1 MHGCILANAARYG
14 WRNIGGGGMKESDIQ
29 NRALLALSHGP
40 TRLFRSNT
48 GTGWVGKLISRVGR
62 TITLQDYRPLHA
74 GLCKGS
80 SDTIGWHSVT
90 ITPDMVG
97 TKIAV
102 FTAIEFKAARRR
114 PTTEQAHFGEQVQA
128 AGGLF
133 GVAWTVEDAVKIL
146 GSYKALI
153 YKA

>member
-1 MHGCILANAARYG
+1 
-14 WRNIGGGGMKESDIQ
+14 MKEADIQ
-29 NRALLALSHGP
+29 NRALLALSRGT
-40 TRLFRSNT
+40 TRLFRQNT
-48 GTGWVGKLISRVGR
+48 AMGWGGRVTARRGS
-62 TITLQDYRPLHA
+62 TITIQDSRPIHA
-74 GLCKGS
+74 GLCRGS
-80 SDTIGWHSVT
+80 SDTIGWHSIE

-114 PTTEQAHFGEQVQA
+114 PTTEQVHFGEAVQA

-146 GSYKALI
+146 GSYKPLI
-153 YKA
+153 IKER